1 MALNSGESFSFMIET
16 FKITIYQIG
25 AGQGW
30 WLSKGPTIHPKKES
44 DQYIDEKILTRG
56 YIFALYHLHE
66 QMVDKGRRKMNN

>member
-1 MALNSGESFSFMIET
+1 MIET

-30 WLSKGPTIHPKKES
+30 WRLSKDPTIHPNKES
-44 DQYIDEKILTRG
+44 DQYIGG
-56 YIFALYHLHE
+56 YIFALFDLHE